1 MRTTAGLSTHL
12 MFCCL
17 AGLRARTLKCV
28 GVLGGGLMGSGI
40 ATALALAGYTVLL
53 KEVNQQFLD
62 VSGWKGD
69 RGQGGRGQEGRDG
82 EEGAKG
88 QRGEGAGGRR
98 GQVAG
103 GQGGRSAIDGGSLKN
118 APCDVWMLLLCASLV
133 LIPSHAF
140 N

>member
-82 EEGAKG
+82 
-88 QRGEGAGGRR
+88 GGRR
-98 GQVAG
+98 AGMERRGQKGREGRGQEG
-103 GQGGRSAIDGGSLKN
+103 GEGRWQEGREGE
-118 APCDVWMLLLCASLV
+118 APLMAA
-133 LIPSHAF
+133 H
-140 N
+140 